1 MKNAMKKLLSLVLV
15 AMLLVSVVPLGA
27 MAAEGDVQPNVS
39 VTVKSSAGTDTVV
52 PVQTK
57 WLDSTQTV
65 GSVLEGL
72 YSYDASRYVVSYNW
86 NGTDYD
92 ESRLSDLVTDR
103 CTNLDFTLTKRSAP
117 VTIALDGVG
126 SATKYYDMDTVLT
139 LDASLLATFNLT
151 PTSGKEIDRWT
162 ADRSQESITTYT
174 VDGSAVTLTCY
185 QKASGNPNGG
195 STTTSHAVTFFDV
208 NGNNI
213 WSIDVANGSNVDTA
227 DNSTATQVTYAE
239 QNVGTKAGY
248 TFAGWQINKTGTV
261 YSTQS
266 ASLVPITGATN
277 FYPVFTQNSAP
288 STTKYTVRFFDA
300 NNANHWTIE
309 VDAGSTIDIA
319 DNNSTTKIG
328 WAESNV
334 GVKSGHT
341 FSGWRKNGEGET
353 LSTATVAQLAIN
365 SNTSFYP
372 VFTKDSSSSSN
383 SGSTK
388 FVNDIYL
395 NIYLNG
401 KVDSPAKSVKLNGYT
416 IISDDVINLTEVLT
430 VVDDYYTAV
439 DANKGLILDGLY
451 LTKGN
456 FVSNYATDSGKSSSI
471 GDLTAKR
478 YESTVGI
485 NVMVTNAKAKTSST
499 ADSSNP
505 KTGDAIFAPVAVLT
519 LSTAALAAVYFISKK
534 RVVR

>member
-27 MAAEGDVQPNVS
+27 MA
-39 VTVKSSAGTDTVV
+39 VTNTTVEV
-52 PVQTK
+52 YIDNIKQTGISGNK
-57 WLDSTQTV
+57 
-65 GSVLEGL
+65 
-72 YSYDASRYVVSYNW
+72 
-86 NGTDYD
+86 
-92 ESRLSDLVTDR
+92 
-103 CTNLDFTLTKRSAP
+103 
-117 VTIALDGVG
+117 
-126 SATKYYDMDTVLT
+126 T
-139 LDASLLATFNLT
+139 LDDSMTLSALVQSLV
-151 PTSGKEIDRWT
+151 PGY
-162 ADRSQESITTYT
+162 ADYTITTYKSGTGVTDPNTET
-174 VDGSAVTLTCY
+174 VQGATSIQFYLTTQNAEVKVQFEGESTEYKAYYPVTGTVTLNTNLLSAAGAVVPSNKKVIGWNYNGTPKSTGDEIDVDHGMATIVCRLGDI
-185 QKASGNPNGG
+185 STNENENGG
-195 STTTSHAVTFFDV
+195 STTTSHKVTFFDV

-227 DNSTATQVTYAE
+227 DNTTTTQVTYAE

-248 TFAGWQINKTGTV
+248 TFDGWQIEKTGTV

-266 ASLVPITGATN
+266 ASQVTITGATN
-277 FYPVFTQNSAP
+277 FYPKFTQNSAP

>member
-27 MAAEGDVQPNVS
+27 MAVTTTTVDVYIDGVKQTGISGEKNLDDSMSLSALVQSLVPGYADYTIITYKSGVGVTNPNTETVQDATSIRFDLTTQNAEVKVKFEGESTEYKAYYP
-39 VTVKSSAGTDTVV
+39 VTGTVTLNTTLLSAAGAVV
-52 PVQTK
+52 PSNKKVIG
-57 WLDSTQTV
+57 WN
-65 GSVLEGL
+65 
-72 YSYDASRYVVSYNW
+72 Y
-86 NGTDYD
+86 NGTPKSTGD
-92 ESRLSDLVTDR
+92 
-103 CTNLDFTLTKRSAP
+103 
-117 VTIALDGVG
+117 
-126 SATKYYDMDTVLT
+126 
-139 LDASLLATFNLT
+139 
-151 PTSGKEIDRWT
+151 EID
-162 ADRSQESITTYT
+162 
-174 VDGSAVTLTCY
+174 VDHGMATIVCRLGDIST
-185 QKASGNPNGG
+185 NENENGG
-195 STTTSHAVTFFDV
+195 STTTSHKVQFFDV
-208 NGNNI
+208 NDNVV
-213 WSIDVANGSNVDTA
+213 WYIDVANNSNVDTA
-227 DNSTATQVTYAE
+227 DNTTTTQVTYAE

-266 ASLVPITGATN
+266 ASLVTITGATN

-288 STTKYTVRFFDA
+288 STTKYTVRFFDV

-319 DNNSTTKIG
+319 DNNATTKIG

-341 FSGWRKNGEGET
+341 FTGWRKNGEGET

>member
-15 AMLLVSVVPLGA
+15 AMLLVSVLPLGA
-27 MAAEGDVQPNVS
+27 MAAETNNVYYEVWKDGS
-39 VTVKSSAGTDTVV
+39 LQTSGNRTYPSTTTLGAVLSNVYEV
-52 PVQTK
+52 P
-57 WLDSTQTV
+57 S
-65 GSVLEGL
+65 
-72 YSYDASRYVVSYNW
+72 
-86 NGTDYD
+86 DYD
-92 ESRLSDLVTDR
+92 VAYEKNGDTGATADWSINDDDNV
-103 CTNLDFTLTKRSAP
+103 NVNVKFTLTKKNIYVKVA
-117 VTIALDGVG
+117 VNGGGENET
-126 SATKYYDMDTVLT
+126 TKPINTELT
-139 LDASLLATFNLT
+139 LDESLLTSFNLYLDA
-151 PTSGKEIDRWT
+151 GKAIDYWMVGNQRYEKG
-162 ADRSQESITTYT
+162 SSYT
-174 VDGSAVTLTCY
+174 VTAPVVITCF
-185 QKASGNPNGG
+185 QKAGGTSSGG
-195 STTTSHAVTFFDV
+195 STTTSHKVQFFDV
-208 NGNNI
+208 NDNVV
-213 WSIDVANGSNVDTA
+213 WYIDVANGSNVDTA
-227 DNSTATQVTYAE
+227 DNTTTTQVTYAE

-248 TFAGWQINKTGTV
+248 TFDGWQIEKTGTV

-266 ASLVPITGATN
+266 ASQVPITGATN
-277 FYPVFTQNSAP
+277 FYPKFTQNSAP